1 MTKQRN
7 QYHRL
12 IKSLIQSEKS
22 NLLQSLLK
30 DLSSF
35 DIAAAM
41 LQLKTK
47 YQVQVIALLPEERA
61 SEVLAEMSST
71 SLPITEL
78 VAELPPEQLGGWVGE
93 MPKDDAA
100 DFVGLMDAQQ
110 ADEVLKLLPDQQR
123 EEITSLLQYAQ
134 DTAGGIM
141 NPYVIAVQ
149 KEQSVEEAIRS
160 IRQYIEMQSS
170 TQPFYTVYVV
180 DEFKHLTGTV
190 AVTQLLLG
198 KRQTLISEMMNPD
211 VIAVDVDMDQE
222 DVVQI
227 AKEYDLVVVPVI
239 DKYLRLIGRITIDD
253 LVDVIYKEHQED
265 IAQISGTAREEVLE
279 ISLIKTVRERLPWLM
294 LGILGGSLTALVMRG
309 FEHSL
314 IDIPQVTYFV
324 PLIAAMAGSIG
335 IQSSSIVVRGLATG
349 AIGTGDLIFR
359 VWRELRVGFLLGI
372 ACSIVLGMM
381 TFLLTWNLG
390 MAVITSVALLIVL
403 CFAAMVGSAVPILLE
418 QVNIDPAIAIGP
430 FITSMNDLIG
440 VWIYLTIAFQVDV
453 WL

>member
-47 YQVQVIALLPEERA
+47 YQVQVITLLPEERA

-279 ISLIKTVRERLPWLM
+279 VSLIKTVRERLPWLM